1 MLTYLDRVWLT
12 AFYNAAKAIRPTETP
27 SSLIALSPEL
37 MRASWLIQQ
46 LEEGG
51 FGNNVAVRP
60 CATYTMAPN
69 LDELVENM
77 MLAKQMFF
85 TGITDEKIEK
95 VKLIFR

>member
-1 MLTYLDRVWLT
+1 M
-12 AFYNAAKAIRPTETP
+12 
-27 SSLIALSPEL
+27 ALSPKL
-37 MRASWLIQQ
+37 MRASWLVQQ
-46 LEEGG
+46 LEHGG
-51 FGNNVAVRP
+51 FGNNVKVRL
-60 CATYTMAPN
+60 CVTFTMAAS